1 MPGPSTLGYQRWI
14 GRGACSPTL
23 ARRFPL
29 GPGDAPPYP
38 PAPPLPVL
46 LEISNPDHLLSAV
59 SGLYLF
65 EYDVQVH
72 RTVERHRHR
81 EQPGAVQRGRGDDQR
96 AGLDE
101 RPDTREQLPGV
112 VLRRDHDD
120 VEEVL
125 DPVERLDDLD
135 PLLQARLGDPA
146 LQVTAGL
153 HRDDAAAEVAHACT
167 QPDRGARPDLEH
179 AALVLRRDDR
189 EEEAA
194 ERGVVEDGADAVV
207 PVEWTDGGAVD
218 VRVDRPTRPGSFVRR
233 RGEDVEEGATVL
245 RPGARIGAG
254 EMGVLAAVGCRSV
267 PVRPRP
273 RVVVLSTG
281 EELVEPGRPL
291 GPGQIYESNSYMIA
305 AAARDEGCEVHRHG
319 FVGDDPA
326 TVWETL
332 EGLLVRADVVV
343 TTGGVSMGVYDV
355 VKEVLTRQ
363 GTVEFTQVAMQPG
376 KPQGFG
382 TIGPDRTPILTL
394 PGNPVSAFVSFH
406 LFVRPVL
413 RRLRG
418 LRPNP
423 LPSVRARLTTPVGS
437 PRGRRSYL
445 RAVLAG
451 PTAADEAPT
460 VAPAVRQGSHQ
471 LSALADAK
479 GLEDAV
485 YFDLIPARQHDAIG
499 HPLPKDGHGPARHRD
514 RPTDADAAAQTDF
527 GNRHPPESRGHF
539 VL

>member
-1 MPGPSTLGYQRWI
+1 MKSVEQHISDLLGLVTTPEATELDLLKAQGTVLAAPIVSPVSLPGFDNSSMDGYAVHAADLAGASTEAPVSLPVVADIPAGDPDPAAIRPGLCARI
-14 GRGACSPTL
+14 MTGA
-23 ARRFPL
+23 
-29 GPGDAPPYP
+29 
-38 PAPPLPVL
+38 PLPV
-46 LEISNPDHLLSAV
+46 
-59 SGLYLF
+59 
-65 EYDVQVH
+65 
-72 RTVERHRHR
+72 
-81 EQPGAVQRGRGDDQR
+81 
-96 AGLDE
+96 
-101 RPDTREQLPGV
+101 
-112 VLRRDHDD
+112 
-120 VEEVL
+120 
-125 DPVERLDDLD
+125 
-135 PLLQARLGDPA
+135 
-146 LQVTAGL
+146 
-153 HRDDAAAEVAHACT
+153 
-167 QPDRGARPDLEH
+167 
-179 AALVLRRDDR
+179 
-189 EEEAA
+189 
-194 ERGVVEDGADAVV
+194 GADAVV

-218 VRVDRPTRPGSFVRR
+218 VRIDRPTRPGSFVRR

-245 RPGARIGAG
+245 RAGARIGAG
-254 EMGVLAAVGCRSV
+254 EMGVLAAVGRRSV

-305 AAARDEGCEVHRHG
+305 AAARDEGCEVYRHG

-326 TVWETL
+326 TVWDTL

-355 VKEVLTRQ
+355 VKEVLTSQ

-382 TIGPDRTPILTL
+382 TIGPDQTPILTL

-418 LRPNP
+418 LHPNP
-423 LPSVRARLTTPVGS
+423 LPSVRARLTTPVSS

-451 PTAADEAPT
+451 PTAADGAPS

-471 LSALADAK
+471 LSALADAN
-479 GLEDAV
+479 GLLVVPEEV
-485 YFDLIPARQHDAIG
+485 TELPAGALAEVLV
-499 HPLPKDGHGPARHRD
+499 LPEH
-514 RPTDADAAAQTDF
+514 
-527 GNRHPPESRGHF
+527 
-539 VL
+539 